1 MSFEE
6 IKVLPIG
13 TVSCARTDLSDDD
26 WGSVESTITLDP
38 ERFTPDVLLGLDAFS
53 HIEVVYYF
61 HRVLMEDIH
70 QGARHPRGQKDWPR
84 VGIFAQ
90 RAKAR
95 PNRIGVSR
103 CALLE
108 LDGLTLRVR
117 GLDAVD
123 ATPVLDLKPYFV
135 EFGPIGE
142 LRQPAWSHEIM
153 ANYYR

>member
-1 MSFEE
+1 MSLEE
-6 IKVLPIG
+6 INILPIG
-13 TVSCARTDLSDDD
+13 AVSCARTDLSDDD
-26 WGSVESTITLDP
+26 WGSVESTITLDS

-61 HRVLMEDIH
+61 HRVLLEDIH
-70 QGARHPRGQKDWPR
+70 HGARHPRGQKDWPR

-103 CALLE
+103 CALIE
-108 LDGLTLRVR
+108 LNGLTLRVR

-123 ATPVLDLKPYFV
+123 ATPVLDIKPYFE
-135 EFGPIGE
+135 EFGPLDE
-142 LRQPAWSHEIM
+142 VRQPAWSHEIM
-153 ANYYR
+153 TNYYR